1 MNKCTIIGRLTKDPE
16 QRTTQ
21 TGMTVANFTVAVDR
35 RRKNSQEKEADFFRV
50 TAWDKLGENCI
61 RYLAK
66 GRKVAVVGPVSV
78 GVYTTQD
85 GKTRANLEIVAQEVE
100 FLSSKNEDQGKTDQD
115 SGFQQVDEELPF

>member
-35 RRKNSQEKEADFFRV
+35 RKRGSGQDKEVDFFRV

-78 GVYTTQD
+78 STYTGKD

-100 FLSSKNEDQGKTDQD
+100 FLSSKNEGQKTDQE

>member
-16 QRTTQ
+16 QRSTQ

-100 FLSSKNEDQGKTDQD
+100 FLSSKNEEQKTDAD

>member
-1 MNKCTIIGRLTKDPE
+1 MNRATIIGRLTKEPE

-35 RRKNSQEKEADFFRV
+35 RKKGSGQEKETDFFRI

-78 GVYTTQD
+78 STYTGND

-100 FLSSKNEDQGKTDQD
+100 FLSSKNETQTDPAT
-115 SGFQQVDEELPF
+115 GMQQVDDELPF